1 MEKVIESIKKKSA
14 RVAVIGLGYVG
25 LPLLVELGKVGFEV
39 VGIDIDKK
47 RVDSINRG
55 ESYIFDIDS
64 HELGALVK
72 RGRISAT
79 ADYRILRGIDVICI
93 CVPTSLS
100 KTKDPDIS
108 HIIECCQE
116 IVKYLKKGQLI
127 LVESTTYP
135 GTTSEIIKP
144 ILEQSG
150 MAAGNDFYLAF
161 SPERIDPGN
170 KAYYLT
176 NTPRVVGGLTSNC
189 TEVARK
195 FFEQIIE
202 KVVPVSSTESAEMVK
217 LLENTFRSINIALV
231 NEVAIICNKL
241 KIDVWDVIEAA
252 STKPFGFTPFY
263 PGPGSGGHCI
273 PVDPHYLSWKL
284 KKLNYHARFIELAG
298 EINSNMPSYIVN
310 RLDELL
316 NERGKSINGFF
327 FLILGVAYKR
337 DIDDTRKSPAIDI
350 MRILMQKGG
359 RVLYNDPYVLFLK
372 TNSETLKSQ
381 ALTKGI
387 LARADCVIIA
397 TDHSVYDYK
406 WIVEHSRL
414 IFDTRNATKG
424 IASEKVFKL

>member
-1 MEKVIESIKKKSA
+1 MEKVIEFIRKKSA

-25 LPLLVELGKVGFEV
+25 FPLLVELGKVGFEV

-64 HELGALVK
+64 NELGALVK

-93 CVPTSLS
+93 CVPTSLN

-116 IVKYLKKGQLI
+116 IAKYLKRCQLI

-135 GTTSEIIKP
+135 GTTREIIKP

-150 MAAGNDFYLAF
+150 MAVGKDFYLAF

-170 KAYYLT
+170 KEYYLA
-176 NTPRVVGGLTSNC
+176 NTPRVVGGITSAC
-189 TEVARK
+189 TEVARI
-195 FFEQIIE
+195 FFQQITE

-217 LLENTFRSINIALV
+217 LLENTFRSVNIALV

-241 KIDVWDVIEAA
+241 KLDVWDVIEAA

-273 PVDPHYLSWKL
+273 PVNPYYLSWKL
-284 KKLNYHARFIELAG
+284 KELNYQTRFIELAG
-298 EINSNMPSYIVN
+298 KINRNMPNFVVN

-316 NERGKSINGFF
+316 NKRGKSIKGSF
-327 FLILGVAYKR
+327 FLILGAAYKR
-337 DIDDTRKSPAIDI
+337 NINDTRKSPAIEI
-350 MRILMQKGG
+350 MRILMRKGG
-359 RVLYNDPYVLFLK
+359 KVIYNDPYVPYLK
-372 TNSETLKSQ
+372 ANRKTLRSQ
-381 ALTKGI
+381 ALTKGT
-387 LARADCVIIA
+387 LARADCVVIT

-406 WIVEHSRL
+406 WIVRHAKL
-414 IFDTRNATKG
+414 IFDARNATKG
-424 IASEKVFKL
+424 VASNKIVKL